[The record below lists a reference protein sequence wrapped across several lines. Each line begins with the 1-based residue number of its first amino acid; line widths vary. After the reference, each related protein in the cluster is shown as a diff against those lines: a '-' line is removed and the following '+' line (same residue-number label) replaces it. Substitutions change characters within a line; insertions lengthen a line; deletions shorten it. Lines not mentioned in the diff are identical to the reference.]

1 MAFKTTDLPQADKLE
16 RVILTVEAVSKGNIS
31 YSGIANYI
39 GFTDRQGR
47 YYRHAAE
54 LLGFITNFNNNAEIT
69 EFGKDLINSD
79 ESEEK
84 HILQQAILDNS
95 LFKAILNQI
104 EKFEEGMSKN
114 EIEEFLF
121 NITIDPSKAT
131 ISRRLSTL
139 LQWLVD
145 KKIGLI
151 NKVGTKYIYNPII
164 IVNDEDTEIEDSYRR
179 ENSSVGSIYPT
190 DDYTTELDI
199 REEHI
204 TIFGLIRR
212 IQQGKVLMNPEFQR
226 NFVWTKIQQSR
237 FIESLILNIPLPP
250 LYVSQDGIGN
260 YIIIDGLQ
268 RSTTLLNFI
277 DKKFELQGLQAIPS
291 LNGLTYDRLPQDL
304 QIRIEDKNLL
314 IYILRPTVPMVVVY
328 DIFNRINTG
337 GTQLTRQEI
346 RNCIYIGNATE
357 LLRELSELS
366 EFKNATDYGISP
378 SRMKDREAVLRFLA
392 FYILDYKEHY
402 KNDMDE
408 FLGKAMK
415 KINTLENSEIE
426 NLKEVFKKTMKTA
439 FELFGFVNFRLP
451 IKYSRGRINI
461 AIMESVSVFISKS
474 NNQFLIDNKSKLYD
488 NYLELISNDSYLDS
502 VRSST
507 ATTSKVITRF
517 EIATQIL
524 GKI

>member
-1 MAFKTTDLPQADKLE
+1 MAFKTTDLPQADKLD
-16 RVILTVEAVSKGNIS
+16 RVIMTVEAVSLGMVLDS
-31 YSGIANYI
+31 SIANYI

-54 LLGFITNFNNNAEIT
+54 LLGFITNFNNNAQIT
-69 EFGKDLINSD
+69 EFGKDLMSSD
-79 ESEEK
+79 ESGRK
-84 HILQQAILDNS
+84 YILQQAILNNA
-95 LFKAILNQI
+95 LFKTILNEIQKSSSGLSKKQI
-104 EKFEEGMSKN
+104 EQ
-114 EIEEFLF
+114 FLF
-121 NITIDPSKAT
+121 NITIDPSIAT

-145 KKIGLI
+145 KKIELI
-151 NKVGTKYIYNPII
+151 NKVENKYFYNPIT
-164 IVNDEDTEIEDSYRR
+164 IVNDEDTEIEDVYSR

-204 TIFGLIRR
+204 TVFGLIRR

-226 NFVWTKIQQSR
+226 NFIWTNIQQSR

-250 LYVSQDGIGN
+250 IYVSQDNTGN

-268 RSTTLLNFI
+268 RSSTLQNFI
-277 DKKFELQGLQAIPS
+277 DNKFELQGLEAIPS
-291 LNGLTYDRLPQDL
+291 LNGLKYDKLPQEL

-357 LLRELSELS
+357 LLKELSEMN
-366 EFKNATDYGISP
+366 EFKRAIDHGISP
-378 SRMKDREAVLRFLA
+378 KRMKDREAVLRFLA
-392 FYILDYKEHY
+392 FYLLDYRDDY

-415 KINTLENSEIE
+415 KINTLNDIEIH
-426 NLKEVFKKTMKTA
+426 NLRNVFKNTMETT
-439 FELFGFVNFRLP
+439 FELFGYINFRLP
-451 IKYSRGRINI
+451 VNFSRGRINI
-461 AIMESVSVFISKS
+461 AILESVCAFVSKNDS
-474 NNQFLIDNKSKLYD
+474 NFLLNKKNKIFA
-488 NYLELISNDSYLDS
+488 NYQELINNELYIDS
-502 VRSST
+502 VKSST
-507 ATTSKVITRF
+507 GTSSKVKNRF
-517 EIATQIL
+517 ELASQIL
-524 GKI
+524 GQ